1 MGVPSDKPM
10 TDSKQRVIE
19 LAEDLFAGVIT
30 YAQFSAAIP
39 NEAYEDTETDE
50 LVDLIRHEPHVG
62 FLLGVSK
69 AQGQKNR
76 VDILQRMERL
86 RQRHD

>member
-39 NEAYEDTETDE
+39 NEA
-50 LVDLIRHEPHVG
+50 
-62 FLLGVSK
+62 
-69 AQGQKNR
+69 
-76 VDILQRMERL
+76 
-86 RQRHD
+86 